1 MRTPL
6 WTLTGHILTLR
17 RTSFAYWRNRTENVY
32 LKKKKNTAPP
42 PVESG
47 KGLSPVILNKGSKA
61 KARAD
66 EGCPVEG
73 RWRTPA
79 VGRMRKY

>member
-1 MRTPL
+1 MDFD
-6 WTLTGHILTLR
+6 WTHFDPEKDKLCLLEEQDR
-17 RTSFAYWRNRTENVY
+17 KCLF
-32 LKKKKNTAPP
+32 KKKKNTAPP